1 MELKNSFRKIG
12 FVKMADGPSADF
24 WYLHWIGQKDAGL
37 CPEADVAERLASFD
51 KGQLWSKFLHF
62 DRMIAKTL
70 DERCRKAA
78 IRLCEPT
85 RGGRCL

>member
-37 CPEADVAERLASFD
+37 CPEADVAERLAS
-51 KGQLWSKFLHF
+51 
-62 DRMIAKTL
+62 I
-70 DERCRKAA
+70 
-78 IRLCEPT
+78 
-85 RGGRCL
+85 